1 LSDDRIKSL
10 AGDEPAVVD
19 RHGEGH
25 LSSILATRPAVGR
38 RRDRYRRLIQ
48 INLTMSRQPMVVPRP
63 STRAEK
69 VQSPEKL
76 RELAAWY
83 REFAERTQ
91 NPTIWDARLRTAE
104 DLESEAQRLEE
115 RAQRQRHMA

>member
-1 LSDDRIKSL
+1 
-10 AGDEPAVVD
+10 
-19 RHGEGH
+19 
-25 LSSILATRPAVGR
+25 
-38 RRDRYRRLIQ
+38 
-48 INLTMSRQPMVVPRP
+48 M
-63 STRAEK
+63 
-69 VQSPEKL
+69 QSPEKL

-115 RAQRQRHMA
+115 RAQRQRHVA